1 MSKKSKRKRKSDP
14 SKAQQEI
21 GDKNMQN
28 TDSIVKVHG
37 AVEVHPSQD
46 SKTLHNTEREED
58 TRQKGKEYSLSRRTF
73 RVAVAALTIS
83 TVYSVLTLLIFFQ
96 SKKAAEA
103 AKSAAETADKSLKDS
118 QRAFEVQN
126 RPYVI
131 IDGTAYFLHD
141 QNQKVKINLAN
152 ISYKNIGKSPAQD
165 VFGLARFTK
174 WRYPGEHTQEALL
187 SHVEEAFKPIV
198 EDETKISLA
207 YNKLDKVDIA
217 PEAPDLWVTRDLKD
231 TEALSSTDA
240 RDLLDVKGN
249 VMLFYV
255 GKIHYAGFE
264 KTKSYTTEFCFFF
277 FGPDTKTWHYC
288 PTHNTIQ

>member
-96 SKKAAEA
+96 SKKADEA

-187 SHVEEAFKPIV
+187 SHV
-198 EDETKISLA
+198 
-207 YNKLDKVDIA
+207 
-217 PEAPDLWVTRDLKD
+217 VTRDLKD